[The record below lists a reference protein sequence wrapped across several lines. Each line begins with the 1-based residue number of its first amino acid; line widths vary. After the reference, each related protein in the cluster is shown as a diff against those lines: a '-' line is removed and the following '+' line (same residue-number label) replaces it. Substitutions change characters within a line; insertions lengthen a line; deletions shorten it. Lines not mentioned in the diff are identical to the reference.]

1 MLRVVEVMVEVM
13 VEGVVVV
20 MVEVMVEGVVVVMV
34 EVMVEGVVVVMVVR
48 ASLLESHLPL
58 SWKRQDSM
66 GWTEN
71 VMAPLRMAATR
82 SVQPATCPGCMR
94 HLTTQGQWVA

>member
-1 MLRVVEVMVEVM
+1 MLRVVE
-13 VEGVVVV
+13 
-20 MVEVMVEGVVVVMV
+20 VMV

-66 GWTEN
+66 GWN
-71 VMAPLRMAATR
+71 VMAPLRTAATR
-82 SVQPATCPGCMR
+82 SVQPATCPGCMH